1 MDETKLLEIRTYG
14 QHFKNS
20 PNEKFLLMILCSQ
33 AKLEND
39 NKSINVKRGLRTRC
53 EMGLRPGPA
62 VVGYLNEKRMDKK
75 CEVVIDPERAPIV
88 KQMFEKVAYEFGDPV
103 KEFIENK
110 IKPTSQKIPNKRDRG
125 TFVG

>member
-1 MDETKLLEIRTYG
+1 MTTGCLFFQLVLTEYRASIYRASL
-14 QHFKNS
+14 
-20 PNEKFLLMILCSQ
+20 PSQ

-75 CEVVIDPERAPIV
+75 CEVVIDHERAPIV
-88 KQMFEKVAYEFGDPV
+88 KQMFEKVAYEKWSGRKLYHWLKFDLNF
-103 KEFIENK
+103 KTRI
-110 IKPTSQKIPNKRDRG
+110 
-125 TFVG
+125 